1 MLNILVIDDDPHV
14 REGLVAVLEME
25 GHKVTEMDNGAD
37 ARKILST
44 DGCNDYDVV
53 LLDLWLPEDHG
64 LNVLR
69 DMRGN
74 GCDLPVVVMSGGGPG
89 RTLEQAVAMAD
100 AWGASEVLIKPFR
113 NEEVLSA
120 IAKAVPDGKA

>member
-25 GHKVTEMDNGAD
+25 GHKVTEVENA
-37 ARKILST
+37 T
-44 DGCNDYDVV
+44 DGRGALAGTEAAFDVV

-69 DMRGN
+69 DLREQGS
-74 GCDLPVVVMSGGGPG
+74 DIPVVVMSGGGPG
-89 RTLEQAVAMAD
+89 RTLEQAIAMAD
-100 AWGASEVLIKPFR
+100 TWGASEVLIKPFR
-113 NEEVLSA
+113 NEDVLGA
-120 IAKAVPDGKA
+120 LAKAVPTS

>member
-25 GHKVTEMDNGAD
+25 GHQVTEVDNASEG
-37 ARKILST
+37 RKALSD
-44 DGCNDYDVV
+44 DGQNFDVV

-69 DMRGN
+69 DIRDQGS
-74 GCDLPVVVMSGGGPG
+74 DIPVVVMSGGGPG
-89 RTLEQAVAMAD
+89 RTLEQAIAMAD

-113 NEEVLSA
+113 NEDVVSA
-120 IAKAVPDGKA
+120 ISKAVPTGAE